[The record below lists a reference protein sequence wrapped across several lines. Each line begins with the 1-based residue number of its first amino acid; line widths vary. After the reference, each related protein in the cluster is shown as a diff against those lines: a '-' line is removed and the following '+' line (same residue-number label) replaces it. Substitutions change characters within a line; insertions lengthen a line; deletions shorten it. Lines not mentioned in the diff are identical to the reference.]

1 MPSVSVFFDITK
13 VKVCHMIYIFFGSH
27 LDKILKKSFIIVGY
41 VR

>member
-13 VKVCHMIYIFFGSH
+13 VKVCHMIYIFFGSP